1 VIFELVTVHKTRLGS
16 AFGVPGATAVLS
28 IKIDLPED
36 FDFVQAD
43 QALDQALGFTATI
56 NTDNPRL
63 QLLHRALALGCFVQG
78 MNRIVVS
85 NRYHIIH
92 ELIILFVFV
101 IRNQCSK
108 CSSDSSASTNSACA
122 CAYTCA

>member
-1 VIFELVTVHKTRLGS
+1 MIFELVTVHKTRLGS

-56 NTDNPRL
+56 NTHDPRL
-63 QLLHRALALGCFVQG
+63 QLLHRALGLGC
-78 MNRIVVS
+78 
-85 NRYHIIH
+85 
-92 ELIILFVFV
+92 L
-101 IRNQCSK
+101 SK
-108 CSSDSSASTNSACA
+108 A
-122 CAYTCA
+122 

>member
-56 NTDNPRL
+56 NTHDPRL
-63 QLLHRALALGCFVQG
+63 QLLHCALGLGC
-78 MNRIVVS
+78 
-85 NRYHIIH
+85 
-92 ELIILFVFV
+92 L
-101 IRNQCSK
+101 SK
-108 CSSDSSASTNSACA
+108 A
-122 CAYTCA
+122 